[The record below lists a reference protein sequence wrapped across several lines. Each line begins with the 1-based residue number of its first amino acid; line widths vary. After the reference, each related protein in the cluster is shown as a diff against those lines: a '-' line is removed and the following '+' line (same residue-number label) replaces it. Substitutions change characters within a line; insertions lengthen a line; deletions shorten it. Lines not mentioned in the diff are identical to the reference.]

1 MEKVDFELIIQQT
14 IARFTQNRIGVK
26 PLVFVMLSPSISQL
40 AWGDGSLQE
49 FVRLFLYEALL
60 SNHPDAAV
68 EVLLRRRAEL
78 KDINEF
84 VGVHPSY
91 WVQLR
96 VSGRGLKRS
105 EPLIEDIFTGVGYRL
120 EEWVGVDNSDTR
132 LGIFGPK
139 NKDGAKLVICLE
151 ARRGILKCDLI
162 TAGLR
167 IRAGSRPCRRQWR
180 FDSTHEFNR
189 SIMAP
194 SSGNNM
200 ASLLCR

>member
-1 MEKVDFELIIQQT
+1 MEKVDFELVIQQT

-60 SNHPDAAV
+60 SNNPDAAV

-78 KDINEF
+78 KDINDF

-105 EPLIEDIFTGVGYRL
+105 EPLIEDLFTGVGYRL

-139 NKDGAKLVICLE
+139 NKGGGKLVICLE
-151 ARRGILKCDLI
+151 SRRGILKCDLLLPVFEYAPVPGLA
-162 TAGLR
+162 AGN
-167 IRAGSRPCRRQWR
+167 G
-180 FDSTHEFNR
+180 DS
-189 SIMAP
+189 IAP
-194 SSGNNM
+194 
-200 ASLLCR
+200 RV